1 MILGGVLD
9 VLSGARLVLAALR
22 RRRGEAPVAPAEPG
36 QLLRHEEIT
45 KDVPDGATGWRI
57 LYTTTR
63 DEVEAALASALVVVP
78 DAAEGPVPVIAWA
91 HGTTGV
97 ARRCGPDDHA
107 QRAGGRRLPP
117 HRPGPRLGRPR
128 HGGGGSA
135 DGLM

>member
-97 ARRCGPDDHA
+97 ARRCAPTIMPSGLE
-107 QRAGGRRLPP
+107 AGAFHLTDQVLDWADRVTAAAGRLT
-117 HRPGPRLGRPR
+117 G
-128 HGGGGSA
+128 
-135 DGLM
+135 